1 MSRQR
6 FVTWD
11 DTRVTAKI
19 EGDGPVGILLAH
31 GAGTDQDHPMMTLLR
46 SGLATGGHTVMTFNY
61 PYTERGS
68 KRPDRQNRLLECH
81 RAAADSLAAETETVF
96 MAGRSMG
103 GRMGT
108 YLAAEGY
115 PTAGLVL
122 YAYPLH
128 PAGKPDKL
136 RVGQFADIEAPMLFF
151 QGTRDPLSRMDL
163 FEANIAVLPNAQV
176 EILEGAGHGP
186 RGGGWNL
193 ETMTERYVGVTL
205 GWIEANS
212 SGRSG

>member
-1 MSRQR
+1 
-6 FVTWD
+6 
-11 DTRVTAKI
+11 
-19 EGDGPVGILLAH
+19 
-31 GAGTDQDHPMMTLLR
+31 
-46 SGLATGGHTVMTFNY
+46 
-61 PYTERGS
+61 
-68 KRPDRQNRLLECH
+68 
-81 RAAADSLAAETETVF
+81 
-96 MAGRSMG
+96 
-103 GRMGT
+103 MGT

-163 FEANIAVLPNAQV
+163 FDANIAVLPKAQV

-205 GWIEANS
+205 GWIESNS